1 MAGLLAY
8 QGSDLPPS
16 VQRAAQGYLDYQ
28 KAIGNKLPLAVEG
41 SGIPESVRKAAQSAL
56 ERGPRAA
63 APASAPAAPTA
74 GWMDGQRVVSG
85 KELGGLLSK
94 GGGILKGAGKFA
106 GKALGPLAAAYEG
119 VDMLDKKFGP
129 TAYQNIQIAG
139 EEGRTRRAMEADPG
153 LAGRGQETAG
163 RINENAMAGVYGL
176 MSQGQ
181 EQNQQEAQAQGLS
194 ADELAAPN
202 PNQPQAQPQAPQLPP
217 EVQKEMQEVQV
228 AQQRRQTEATRQ
240 TLERGVTEG
249 LKTGQTS
256 VSELAKGVVQAD
268 AQRAGKQLTP
278 EEEKKAV
285 VAEVQTLKSMPQ
297 SDMSKYISYALVA
310 GGLLAAALDKSGKA
324 GDAFSNS
331 FNKQLDRNLAAGKM
345 SMDFAIAQRKAGQED
360 RKINTT
366 EKDVESKIEDRTVNQ
381 GLVGRKLDQG
391 DRQVAV
397 AEGNLG
403 VNQFK
408 ANTAAS
414 QGAQKIGLMASGQ
427 EVTKRGQDLNYQLG
441 QDRIKAADARAAAK
455 LKAAGNAAKGVP
467 MSYKDSKEIVND
479 VYKAQ
484 DLNIEDS
491 TKSQIAA
498 RLPTLQKAY
507 PEMSASELI
516 ELAQG
521 ELDVER
527 KSPMVYGNDTVRVRK
542 PKE

>member
-16 VQRAAQGYLDYQ
+16 VQKAAQGYLDYQ

-41 SGIPESVRKAAQSAL
+41 SGIPESVRKAAQGAL

-63 APASAPAAPTA
+63 APSSAPAAPTA
-74 GWMDGQRVVSG
+74 GWLDGQKVISG
-85 KELGGLLSK
+85 KDLGGLLSK
-94 GGGILKGAGKFA
+94 GGGLLKEVGKFG
-106 GKALGPLAAAYEG
+106 GKALGPVAAAYEG
-119 VDMLDKKFGP
+119 VQELDKKFGP
-129 TAYQNIQIAG
+129 TAYQNISTLMQ
-139 EEGRTRRAMEADPG
+139 EGRTRRDMEADPE
-153 LAGRGQETAG
+153 LAGRGQETVN
-163 RINENAMAGVYGL
+163 RIGGNAMEGVYGL
-176 MSQGQ
+176 MSQAQ
-181 EQNQQEAQAQGLS
+181 EQNQQEAPQGLTPEELS
-194 ADELAAPN
+194 AQN
-202 PNQPQAQPQAPQLPP
+202 PNQPQPQEAPPPLPP

-240 TLERGVTEG
+240 TIERGVTEG

-285 VAEVQTLKSMPQ
+285 VAEVQTLKTMPQ

-345 SMDFAIAQRKAGQED
+345 SQDFAIAQRKAGQED

-366 EKDVESKIEDRTVNQ
+366 EKDVDSKISDRTAGQEVANK
-381 GLVGRKLDQG
+381 KLLQG

-408 ANTAAS
+408 ANTDAQ

-427 EVTKRGQDLNYQLG
+427 EVTKRGQDLNFQLG
-441 QDRIKAADARAAAK
+441 QDRISAANTRAEAK
-455 LKAAGNAAKGVP
+455 IKAAGNAAKGVP

-484 DLNIEDS
+484 DLNIADS

-527 KSPMVYGNDTVRVRK
+527 KSPMIYGNDTVRVRK

>member
-8 QGSDLPPS
+8 EGSTMPS
-16 VQRAAQGYLDYQ
+16 RVSQAAQDYLNYQ

-41 SGIPESVRKAAQSAL
+41 SGLPEGVRKAAQGAL
-56 ERGPRAA
+56 ERGPRA
-63 APASAPAAPTA
+63 SAPAAPTG
-74 GWMDGQRVVSG
+74 GWMDGQKVISG
-85 KELGGLLSK
+85 KDLGGLLSK
-94 GGGILKGAGKFA
+94 GGGLLKGVASAGS
-106 GKALGPLAAAYEG
+106 KALGPVAAAYEG
-119 VDMLDKKFGP
+119 VQELDRKFGP
-129 TAYQNIQIAG
+129 TAYQNLANTM
-139 EEGRTRRAMEADPG
+139 EEGRNRRAIEADPG
-153 LAGRGQETAG
+153 LIERGQETAG
-163 RINENAMAGVYGL
+163 RINQNAMEGVYGL
-176 MSQGQ
+176 MSQAQ
-181 EQNQQEAQAQGLS
+181 EQNQGAPQAAPQGLT
-194 ADELAAPN
+194 AEELNAVN
-202 PNQPQAQPQAPQLPP
+202 PNAPQAPQAAPQLPP
-217 EVQKEMQEVQV
+217 EVQQELQQVQA
-228 AQQRRQTEATRQ
+228 AQQRRQTEAARQ

-285 VAEVQTLKSMPQ
+285 VAEVQTLKSMPP

-310 GGLLAAALDKSGKA
+310 GGLLAAAFDKSGKA

-345 SMDFAIAQRKAGQED
+345 QLDYNVAVRKAGQED
-360 RKINTT
+360 RKINNT
-366 EKDVESKIEDRTVNQ
+366 ERDIDSKIEDRTGTRELKEK
-381 GLVGRKLDQG
+381 GLLNDTR
-391 DRQVAV
+391 RTAV

-408 ANTAAS
+408 ANTDAR
-414 QGAQKIGLMASGQ
+414 QGDARIGLMKSGQ
-427 EVTKRGQDLNYQLG
+427 DVTMRGQDLNFQLG
-441 QDRIKAADARAAAK
+441 QDRITAANNRADAK
-455 LKAAGNAAKGVP
+455 IKAAGSTQKGVP

-484 DLNIEDS
+484 DLNIADS

-507 PEMSASELI
+507 PEMSASELV

-527 KSPMVYGNDTVRVRK
+527 KSPMIYGNDTVRVRK